1 MALQLV
7 LCSRTQL
14 RLGGPNR
21 DGCACRGL
29 RKVPDAQVMQ
39 LQTRRGSSIVA
50 ALISY
55 HLKDRP
61 TLLFS
66 HGNAVDL
73 ALMLPFYR
81 HAKRAFPV
89 SRSGQRANS
98 CNGWRCSI
106 AFDRARAHP
115 LAWAGGWQH
124 ALLQQEV
131 CLCPHAAARLVLL
144 PWTLYRRA

>member
-1 MALQLV
+1 MHSCFLV
-7 LCSRTQL
+7 
-14 RLGGPNR
+14 GPDR
-21 DGCACRGL
+21 GGCACRGL

-39 LQTRRGSSIVA
+39 LQTRRGSSVVA

-81 HAKRAFPV
+81 HVKLPSPV
-89 SRSGQRANS
+89 YHFGQRAES
-98 CNGWRCSI
+98 CSGWRCSI
-106 AFDRARAHP
+106 LSTTARACT
-115 LAWAGGWQH
+115 H
-124 ALLQQEV
+124 ALAGAGAGQHLPLQLGFV
-131 CLCPHAAARLVLL
+131 AL
-144 PWTLYRRA
+144 T

>member
-1 MALQLV
+1 M
-7 LCSRTQL
+7 
-14 RLGGPNR
+14 GPDR
-21 DGCACRGL
+21 GGCACRGL

-73 ALMLPFYR
+73 ALMLP
-81 HAKRAFPV
+81 V
-89 SRSGQRANS
+89 LQ
-98 CNGWRCSI
+98 
-106 AFDRARAHP
+106 ARTNLFARQP
-115 LAWAGGWQH
+115 LGAEG
-124 ALLQQEV
+124 
-131 CLCPHAAARLVLL
+131 
-144 PWTLYRRA
+144 

>member
-1 MALQLV
+1 MRA
-7 LCSRTQL
+7 
-14 RLGGPNR
+14 RLGGAWCYGLVASALSRCFLVGPDR
-21 DGCACRGL
+21 GGCACRGL

-81 HAKRAFPV
+81 QAKLSFTY
-89 SRSGQRANS
+89 Q
-98 CNGWRCSI
+98 
-106 AFDRARAHP
+106 P
-115 LAWAGGWQH
+115 LGAEG
-124 ALLQQEV
+124 
-131 CLCPHAAARLVLL
+131 
-144 PWTLYRRA
+144 

>member
-1 MALQLV
+1 MRLLGLV
-7 LCSRTQL
+7 HSCFLVARD
-14 RLGGPNR
+14 RRGG
-21 DGCACRGL
+21 ACRGL

-81 HAKRAFPV
+81 HV
-89 SRSGQRANS
+89 
-98 CNGWRCSI
+98 
-106 AFDRARAHP
+106 
-115 LAWAGGWQH
+115 
-124 ALLQQEV
+124 
-131 CLCPHAAARLVLL
+131 
-144 PWTLYRRA
+144 